1 MKRYLYTTIRFFI
14 FFVISAII
22 FFPARAAVDSMY
34 NALCEWF
41 PGLFPEYN
49 FITDREAAAAHE
61 AWADFIASIISIVIT
76 TVISEICDNRRFEY
90 VISETDGFYTIK
102 EGFKIY
108 TGTYLLPDAIAS
120 LILPLPIIS
129 LSLIRNFEVKNAFV
143 ALLNSARIALLRP
156 TFSFVAVFGFSVGLL
171 LLPVFLFI
179 TKVISAVFGLRKWRA
194 TWLSD
199 IGR

>member
-1 MKRYLYTTIRFFI
+1 MKRYLHTATRFFV

-22 FFPARAAVDSMY
+22 FFPARAAVDSLY

-49 FITDREAAAAHE
+49 FITDREAAARHE
-61 AWADFIASIISIVIT
+61 VWADFIASVISIVIT
-76 TVISEICDNRRFEY
+76 TVISEIYDNRRFEY
-90 VISETDGFYTIK
+90 VISKTDGFYTIK

-108 TGTYLLPDAIAS
+108 TGTYLAPDAIAS
-120 LILPLPIIS
+120 LIIPLPLF
-129 LSLIRNFEVKNAFV
+129 LVTLTGDFKAKNAFLAIILAV
-143 ALLNSARIALLRP
+143 RNAIETPVTSFTHALGAPLGILTIIL
-156 TFSFVAVFGFSVGLL
+156 
-171 LLPVFLFI
+171 FLFI
-179 TKVISAVFGLRKWRA
+179 TKVISAVIGLGKWHA